1 MGDGHGDQL
10 FRLHGQRA
18 IGERLSLNALNAAS
32 GPGANFLR
40 LAAIPGPDVGFIALS
55 MALTPNAGSMT
66 APQPRRRMHTLSE

>member
-1 MGDGHGDQL
+1 M
-10 FRLHGQRA
+10 A
-18 IGERLSLNALNAAS
+18 ISCFVFTGSAPSAKALSLNALNAAS